1 MEEQTSVDGHLNFI
15 TNVIHHITQPCL
27 LFVLLFVSMEQEVR
41 YDLGVTLRFSVGSSL
56 VLVHLR
62 LKRGQVPRNVL
73 RTFFTK
79 VLTQAPHRSHRCGS
93 TDSNTARSVLIGVS
107 CTGIRKPFLCI
118 SRCPSYPLSNRFLKK
133 TTTRSRS
140 H

>member
-79 VLTQAPHRSHRCGS
+79 VLTQAPHRS
-93 TDSNTARSVLIGVS
+93 
-107 CTGIRKPFLCI
+107 
-118 SRCPSYPLSNRFLKK
+118 LSI
-133 TTTRSRS
+133 TSMW
-140 H
+140 